1 MAQAREKYAIQ
12 KYYELSGVKSDM
24 CANCEGFCESS
35 CPYGVSIQALLTVA
49 YNNLSL
55 NIT

>member
-12 KYYELSGVKSDM
+12 KYYELSGAKSEICM
-24 CANCEGFCESS
+24 NCKGFCESA
-35 CPYGVSIQALLTVA
+35 CPYGVSIRALLTIA
-49 YNNLSL
+49 NNNLSL